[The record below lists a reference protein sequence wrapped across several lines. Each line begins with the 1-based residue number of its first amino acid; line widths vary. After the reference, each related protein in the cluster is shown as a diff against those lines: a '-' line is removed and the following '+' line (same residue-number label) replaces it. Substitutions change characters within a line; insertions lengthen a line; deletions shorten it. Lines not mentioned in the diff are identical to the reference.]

1 MPTDPTPLLFNAL
14 LDVPAFPAGRFA
26 PLADRIGKILGTRN
40 DILLV
45 QAEAVVALEAVAAS
59 LARPGLSALNIVT
72 SPYGTW
78 FGQWLA
84 RGGADVRHL
93 AAEPG
98 LPITVATVTAAL
110 DAAPG
115 IRVLALVHAE
125 SASGIVNPL
134 DEIVALAR
142 SRGIVTVVDAV
153 ASVGGH
159 PLSVDALGVDIAVIG
174 PQKSLG
180 GPAGVSALSVSTSA
194 WDLLNADGAPAD
206 SILSLT
212 DLKRM
217 WLDTGRGAL
226 PGTPAPL
233 EFWALE
239 AAIAR
244 VEAEGIDAVIA
255 RHRLAS
261 RATRAGL
268 LALGL
273 KLWVGEQQA
282 SNLVT
287 AARLPDGID
296 VARLLQAAASFAME
310 ISPGVGRGAERLVRL
325 NHTGP
330 RARFDIVLANVI
342 AYGQALNALGCR
354 LDIAA
359 ASTAISACYAEA
371 IR

>member
-1 MPTDPTPLLFNAL
+1 MPSDPIAPPFNAL
-14 LDVPAFPAGRFA
+14 LDVPVFPVSRFA
-26 PLADRIGKILGTRN
+26 PLADRIGEIIGTRN

-78 FGQWLA
+78 FGQWLS
-84 RGGADVRHL
+84 RGGATVRHL
-93 AAEPG
+93 TAEPG
-98 LPITVATVTAAL
+98 LPITTASVEAAL
-110 DAAPG
+110 DTAG
-115 IRVLALVHAE
+115 DIQVLALVHAE
-125 SASGIVNPL
+125 SASGILNPL
-134 DEIVALAR
+134 EEIIALAR

-159 PLSVDALGVDIAVIG
+159 PLNVDALGIDIAVIG

-180 GPAGVSALSVSTSA
+180 GPAGVSALSVSAKA
-194 WDLLNADGAPAD
+194 WELLMAAGGSTD

-212 DLKRM
+212 DLKRL
-217 WLDTGRGAL
+217 WLDTGRNAL

-239 AAIAR
+239 AALAR
-244 VEAEGIDAVIA
+244 VAAEGIDAVIA
-255 RHRLAS
+255 RHRLAAH
-261 RATRAGL
+261 ATRAGL

-273 KLWVGEQQA
+273 ELWVADNQA

-296 VARLLQAAASFAME
+296 AALLLQTAASFRME
-310 ISPGVGRGAERLVRL
+310 MSPAVGAGADRLVRL

-342 AYGQALNALGCR
+342 AYGQALNALGCK
-354 LDIAA
+354 LNLAA
-359 ASTAISACYAEA
+359 ASTAISACYAEEL
-371 IR
+371 R